1 MVNGASYNFR
11 RTRRLYVVVDIDTAR
26 RCSGEDV
33 DDVDEVVRSRDTE
46 TRVGKRSECSHSYDH

>member
-33 DDVDEVVRSRDTE
+33 DDFDDVVHLSRHRDAC
-46 TRVGKRSECSHSYDH
+46 RHPVGMFPFL